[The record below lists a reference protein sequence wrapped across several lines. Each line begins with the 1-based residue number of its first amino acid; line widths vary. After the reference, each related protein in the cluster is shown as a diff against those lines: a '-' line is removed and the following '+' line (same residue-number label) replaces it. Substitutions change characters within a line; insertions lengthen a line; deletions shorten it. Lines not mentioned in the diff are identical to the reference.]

1 MDARSS
7 RLSVPR
13 WFALVL
19 LVPLP
24 AASAAAAL
32 APTYCSTASPNRVM
46 TPVALR

>member
-32 APTYCSTASPNRVM
+32 APTYCTASPNRVM